1 MRIYSITAFP
11 NIRQPD
17 RQIKLAYSWTNLCRF
32 LGKERQPVAKI
43 KQGAW
48 SPASFVGKRSNENV
62 TKLSCLVLDID
73 DSITT
78 GQAGANL
85 MVRGIKSYIHTSVS
99 HDMYHDRFRIVLPL
113 ADDVPGEQWTFYF
126 RALRTWFNEV
136 FQKMDNA
143 RFDESAKD
151 AARAYYVGYHTE
163 HFYESHTEGKIL
175 DWANRARDEESK
187 FKIEMEQRRKEQEER
202 LRRAEQNRKKLGNNV
217 SFSDK
222 RRYMYDVLRNDAGA
236 RREFALW
243 LGATIKGGKSGERAV
258 LWSCPQCAKNDCT
271 FFYVDPTRYPSAYCN
286 HRKNCN
292 WKESVGYLA
301 EINGYTI

>member
-1 MRIYSITAFP
+1 MRIYTITAFP

-32 LGKERQPVAKI
+32 LGKQREPVAKI

-48 SPASFVGKRSNENV
+48 SPASFDGKRLNQNV

-73 DSITT
+73 DSITL

-85 MVRGIKSYIHTSVS
+85 MIRGVQSYIHTSVS
-99 HDMYHDRFRIVLPL
+99 HTLDNHRFRIVLPL
-113 ADDVPGEQWTFYF
+113 ADDVPADQWTFYY

-136 FQKMDNA
+136 YGFANA
-143 RFDESAKD
+143 VFDESAKD
-151 AARAYYVGYHTE
+151 AARAYYVGYHTLDWWE
-163 HFYESHTEGKIL
+163 TSTEGKIL
-175 DWANRARDEESK
+175 DWEGRAQDEEVK
-187 FKIEMEQRRKEQEER
+187 YKIELKRRRKEQEER
-202 LRRAEQNRKKLGNNV
+202 LKRAEENRKKLGNNV

-222 RRYMYDVLRNDAGA
+222 RRYMYEMLRNDPTA
-236 RREFALW
+236 RRTFASW

-271 FFYVDPTRYPSAYCN
+271 FFYIDPTRYPSAYCN
-286 HRKNCN
+286 HRNNCN

-301 EINGYTI
+301 EINGYTL

>member
-32 LGKERQPVAKI
+32 LGKHREPVAKI

-48 SPASFVGKRSNENV
+48 SPASFQGKRSNENV

-73 DSITT
+73 DSITV

-85 MVRGIKSYIHTSVS
+85 LVRNVKSYIHTSVS
-99 HDMYHDRFRIVLPL
+99 HSMHTDRFRIVLPL
-113 ADDVPGEQWTFYF
+113 AHDIYANQYIFYY
-126 RALRTWFNEV
+126 RALKTWFDEV
-136 FQKMDNA
+136 FAKMDNA

-151 AARAYYVGYHTE
+151 AARAYYVGYHTDMWWE
-163 HFYESHTEGKIL
+163 VSNPGKIL
-175 DWANRARDEESK
+175 DWENRAKDEEAK
-187 FKIEMEQRRKEQEER
+187 YKIEMQRRQKEQEER
-202 LRRAEQNRKKLGNNV
+202 LRRAEENRKKLGNNV

-222 RRYMYDVLRNDAGA
+222 RRYMYDVLRNDSGA
-236 RREFALW
+236 RRDFALW

-258 LWSCPQCAKNDCT
+258 LWSCPRCAKNDCT
-271 FFYVDPTRYPSAYCN
+271 FFYIDPTRYPSAYCN
-286 HRKNCN
+286 HRNNCN
-292 WKESVGYLA
+292 WKDSVGYLA
-301 EINGYTI
+301 EINGYQI

>member
-1 MRIYSITAFP
+1 MRIYTITAFP

-32 LGKERQPVAKI
+32 LGKQRQPVAKI
-43 KQGAW
+43 LQGAW
-48 SPASFVGKRSNENV
+48 SPASFDGKRLNDNV

-73 DSITT
+73 DSITL

-85 MVRGIKSYIHTSVS
+85 MIRGVKSYIHTSVS
-99 HDMYHDRFRIVLPL
+99 HSSDNHRFRIVLPL
-113 ADDVPGEQWTFYF
+113 ADDVPADQWTFYY

-136 FQKMDNA
+136 YGFANA
-143 RFDESAKD
+143 TFDESAKD
-151 AARAYYVGYHTE
+151 AARAYYVGYHTRDWWE
-163 HFYESHTEGKIL
+163 TSTEGKVL
-175 DWANRARDEESK
+175 DWENRARDEQVK
-187 FKIEMEQRRKEQEER
+187 YNIEMDRRRKEQEER

-222 RRYMYDVLRNDAGA
+222 RRYMYDVLRNDPTA
-236 RREFALW
+236 RRTFASW

-258 LWSCPQCAKNDCT
+258 LWSCPRCAKTDCT
-271 FFYVDPTRYPSAYCN
+271 FFYIDPTRYPSAYCN
-286 HRKNCN
+286 HRNNCN

-301 EINGYTI
+301 EINGYTL

>member
-32 LGKERQPVAKI
+32 LGKQREPVAKI

-48 SPASFVGKRSNENV
+48 SPASFVGKRANENV

-73 DSITT
+73 DSITL
-78 GQAGANL
+78 GQAGSNL
-85 MVRGIKSYIHTSVS
+85 MVRGVKSYIHTSVS
-99 HDMYHDRFRIVLPL
+99 HSMHNDRFRIVLPL
-113 ADDVPGEQWTFYF
+113 PHDIHVDQYIFYY
-126 RALRTWFNEV
+126 RALRTWFAEV
-136 FQKMDNA
+136 FGDDA
-143 RFDESAKD
+143 EFDESAKD

-163 HFYESHTEGKIL
+163 DFWEVSNKGRVL
-175 DWANRARDEESK
+175 DWDNRARDEEAK
-187 FKIEMEQRRKEQEER
+187 YHIEMERRRKEQEER
-202 LRRAEQNRKKLGNNV
+202 LRRAEENRKKLGNNV

-222 RRYMYDVLRNDAGA
+222 RRYMYDVLRNDSTA
-236 RREFALW
+236 RRAFALW

-258 LWSCPQCAKNDCT
+258 LWSCPRCSLNDCT
-271 FFYVDPTRYPSAYCN
+271 FFYIDPTRYPSAYCN
-286 HRKNCN
+286 HRNNCN

-301 EINGYTI
+301 EINGYTL

>member
-48 SPASFVGKRSNENV
+48 SPASFVGKRANENV

-73 DSITT
+73 DSITF

-85 MVRGIKSYIHTSVS
+85 MVRDVQSYLHTSVS
-99 HDMYHDRFRIVLPL
+99 HTHNNHRFRIVLPL
-113 ADDVPGEQWTFYF
+113 ANDVPGEQWTFYF

-151 AARAYYVGYHTE
+151 AARAYYVGYHTDDWWE
-163 HFYESHTEGKIL
+163 TSNTGKIL
-175 DWANRARDEESK
+175 DWEGRAQDEEAK
-187 FKIEMEQRRKEQEER
+187 YKIEMQRRRKEQEER
-202 LRRAEQNRKKLGNNV
+202 LRRAEQNRKKLGKNV
-217 SFSDK
+217 SHSDK
-222 RRYMYDVLRNDAGA
+222 RRHMYTLLRNDPEA
-236 RREFALW
+236 RRTFALW

-258 LWSCPQCAKNDCT
+258 LWNCPRCRLNDCT
-271 FFYVDPTRYPSAYCN
+271 YFYIDPTRYPSAYCN
-286 HRKNCN
+286 HKKTCN
-292 WKESVGYLA
+292 WKDSVGYLA
-301 EINGYTI
+301 EINGYTL

>member
-1 MRIYSITAFP
+1 MRLYNITAFP

-32 LGKERQPVAKI
+32 LGKSRQPVTKI

-78 GQAGANL
+78 GQAGSNL
-85 MVRGIKSYIHTSVS
+85 MVRDVQSYIHTSVS
-99 HDMYHDRFRIVLPL
+99 HTHDNHRFRIVLPL
-113 ADDVPGEQWTFYF
+113 ADDVSAHDWIFYY

-136 FQKMDNA
+136 FGFVENA
-143 RFDESAKD
+143 VFDESAKD
-151 AARAYYVGYHTE
+151 AARAYYVGYNTDNWWE
-163 HFYESHTEGKIL
+163 VSNKGKIL
-175 DWANRARDEESK
+175 DWENRARDEESK
-187 FKIEMEQRRKEQEER
+187 YKIEMKQRRKEQEER

-222 RRYMYDVLRNDAGA
+222 RRYMYDVLRNDAAA
-236 RREFALW
+236 RRTFASW

-271 FFYVDPTRYPSAYCN
+271 FFYIDPTRYPSAYCN